1 MILPPNG
8 VANNPKFQDKTI
20 DEMRDYMTMVYNLN
34 PHLFKSPEEIHKIVD
49 LREEQNTF
57 VRIMETQDGKRTF
70 IRDFQDMDA
79 TPSEAEI
86 TAAIKKMISTPPT
99 VAFIK
104 GDGEREISKPGDRDY
119 SNFSI
124 EKYSRAALINQ
135 GFEVCEIDI
144 SHGDTIPSLINI
156 VVLAEMRT
164 PLTEKGESQLET
176 YLARGGNLFI
186 LTDTGRQE
194 IMNPFLGR
202 FGIKMEE
209 YQLAQSSADF
219 SPNLI
224 LAKATRESG
233 KLTFGFK
240 DDFPKHDL
248 RVSMPGCVAL
258 TSFDND
264 YGFQYT
270 PILETNAKGVWIEK
284 EQTDLEESPVQCNA
298 SAEEKEQTYIT
309 AYALSRQLK
318 DKEQRIIISGDA
330 DCISNAELTLSREG
344 YTSGNFNMIIESF
357 RWLSGGEFP
366 IDVRRP
372 HCTDNKLSIGVKDVS
387 TMKTIFIIIIPA
399 ILLLMGVGIW
409 FFRRRN

>member
-1 MILPPNG
+1 
-8 VANNPKFQDKTI
+8 
-20 DEMRDYMTMVYNLN
+20 
-34 PHLFKSPEEIHKIVD
+34 
-49 LREEQNTF
+49 
-57 VRIMETQDGKRTF
+57 METQDGKRTF
-70 IRDFQDMDA
+70 IRDFEDMDA

-104 GDGEREISKPGDRDY
+104 GDGEREVSKSGDRDY

-135 GFEVCEIDI
+135 GFDVCEIDI

-164 PLTEKGESQLET
+164 PLTEKGENQLEA

-194 IMNPFLGR
+194 GMNPFLSKL
-202 FGIKMEE
+202 GIKMEE

-240 DDFPKHDL
+240 DDFPKYDL

-258 TSFDND
+258 TCSNND

-284 EQTDLEESPVQCNA
+284 EQTDLQESPVECNA
-298 SAEEKEQTYIT
+298 SAGEKEQTYIT

-330 DCISNAELTLSREG
+330 DCISNTELTLSREG
-344 YTSGNFNMIIESF
+344 YRSGNFNLIIESF

-366 IDVRRP
+366 IDIRRP
-372 HCTDNKLSIGVKDVS
+372 HCTDNKLSIGVKDIG

-399 ILLLMGVGIW
+399 TLLLIGVGIW